1 MKSTD
6 LARRDREIKKARKR
20 EMVLERKGQRESR
33 SPGDYINM
41 FAELF
46 FHDAEKIYNIEMSED
61 ILMLLEEMKEDLPD
75 KQWPN
80 VLRKAVK
87 KTKVKQKDEA
97 ITQLAGMGEI
107 DMDLQ

>member
-20 EMVLERKGQRESR
+20 EMVLERKGQRENR
-33 SPGDYINM
+33 TPGDFINE

-46 FHDAEKIYNIEMSED
+46 FHDTERIYNIEMSED
-61 ILMLLEEMKEDLPD
+61 ILMLLEEMKEELPE

-80 VLRKAVK
+80 VIRKSVK

-97 ITQLAGMGEI
+97 VSQLAGLGEI
-107 DMDLQ
+107 DMSV